1 MEHSNKRSNFSG
13 KLGYVFAA
21 AGSAVGLGNIWRF
34 PYLAAKYGGGIFL
47 LTYLL
52 LAVTF
57 GFALFLSETAIGRM
71 TGKSSIG
78 AFKALGAKKLMA
90 GGWLCAIIPMLI
102 APYYS
107 VIGGWVCKYLFE
119 YIKGNSAALAT
130 DTYFTGFLGETF
142 SPIIWFVLFA
152 AVTFVVVV
160 MGVEKGVER
169 VSKILMPVLVVMA
182 VVLSVYGITRPGAME
197 GVKYYLIPDFSK
209 FSIMTL
215 VAAMGQMFYS
225 LSIAMGILITY
236 GSYMK
241 KDIDMESAIGQIEI
255 MDTSIAF
262 LAGMMIIP
270 AVFAFA
276 GGGEPNVNAG
286 PSLMFITMP
295 KVFDSMPMGELV
307 GGGFFLLVLFAAL
320 TSAISLFE
328 TCVSV
333 FSDQLKWSR
342 MKSCLAVGAVILGL
356 GLVNALGFS
365 VWSEVKPLGM
375 SDILTFFDF
384 LTNSIMMPIS
394 AILISLLVIKVVGFD
409 RIIAEV
415 KATSAFKR
423 EKAYVFCTKYIVIPG
438 LLIILISSILSGFQI
453 ITL

>member
-1 MEHSNKRSNFSG
+1 MEHSHKRSNFSS

-34 PYLAAKYGGGIFL
+34 PYLAAEYGGGIFL
-47 LTYLL
+47 LTYLV

-57 GFALFLSETAIGRM
+57 GFAMLLSESAIGRM

-78 AFKALGAKKLMA
+78 AFRALGAKKLMF
-90 GGWLCAIIPMLI
+90 GGWMGAIIPLLI

-119 YIKGNSAALAT
+119 YVTGNRAALAE
-130 DTYFTGFLGETF
+130 DAYFGGFLGQIE
-142 SPIIWFVLFA
+142 SPILWFVVFA
-152 AVTFVVVV
+152 GATFIIVAL
-160 MGVEKGVER
+160 GVEKGVER
-169 VSKILMPVLVVMA
+169 VSKILMPVLVLMA
-182 VVLSVYGITRPGAME
+182 ILLSIYSITRPGAVE
-197 GVKYYLIPDFSK
+197 GIKYYLIPDFSK
-209 FSIMTL
+209 FSIMTV

-276 GGGEPNVNAG
+276 GGGEPNINAG
-286 PSLMFITMP
+286 PSLMFVTMP
-295 KVFDSMPMGELV
+295 KVFDSMPMG
-307 GGGFFLLVLFAAL
+307 GIAGAGFFLLVLFAAL

-333 FSDQLKWSR
+333 FQDELKWNR
-342 MKSCLAVGAVILGL
+342 VKSCVTVGGIILGL
-356 GLVNALGFS
+356 GIVNALGFN
-365 VWSEVKPLGM
+365 VWSWVKPLGM
-375 SDILTFFDF
+375 DDILTFFDF
-384 LTNSIMMPIS
+384 LTNSIMMPIV
-394 AILISLLVIKVVGFD
+394 AIAVTLLVIKVIGFD
-409 RIIAEV
+409 KIIEEV
-415 KATSAFKR
+415 KTTSAFKR
-423 EKAYVFCTKYIVIPG
+423 EKAYVFCTKYLVIPG
-438 LLIILISSILSGFQI
+438 LLIILISSILNGFGI
-453 ITL
+453 ITM